1 MEIIKGKTYDPFCI
15 KRSSDENFILLNHGV
30 YLRSEADISDMVTMD
45 RSDLEML
52 LDENAQ
58 KEASVWQQIE
68 RLMDEYDFFWVRRL
82 LLWQALRWK
91 DTLPV
96 NHTENKWRKG
106 GHDDVETI
114 SNMVYR
120 MWMRVNTSK
129 HYDSGTG
136 EYKVDAWYVTY
147 RLAYN
152 SPLNAN
158 AECIAKVDDKRF
170 IDYEAML
177 KYIAGR
183 KKAYAKY
190 FTEISPAIPKDKA
203 KLFSVCGTLL
213 PGYSVKEE

>member
-1 MEIIKGKTYDPFCI
+1 MDIIKGKTYDPFCI
-15 KRSSDENFILLNHGV
+15 KRSSDENSILLNHGV

-68 RLMDEYDFFWVRRL
+68 RLMDEY
-82 LLWQALRWK
+82 
-91 DTLPV
+91 
-96 NHTENKWRKG
+96 
-106 GHDDVETI
+106 
-114 SNMVYR
+114 
-120 MWMRVNTSK
+120 
-129 HYDSGTG
+129 
-136 EYKVDAWYVTY
+136 KVDAWYVTY
-147 RLAYN
+147 WLTYN
-152 SPLNAN
+152 SPLNSN

-170 IDYEAML
+170 TDYEAML

-190 FTEISPAIPKDKA
+190 FTEISPAIPKNKA
-203 KLFSVCGTLL
+203 NLFSVCGTLL